1 MKDTKTLLLAMLSV
15 GLVGTW
21 GYHLYDKTQY
31 SNQRKEVYIK
41 DSTAVAE
48 AVQDSLQKLYTRSLR
63 SLDQELDSTRSGAD
77 SLKSALQLKLGE
89 INRLRNEIN
98 SILKNRGASQSDLL
112 LARKKINE
120 LQGLVEEMKGEKL
133 NMEEEKQK
141 LAERMTQLNGE
152 ISGLQENMKK
162 LGDENKVLSEKMNL
176 ASLFVASEIRLSPV
190 TLKNDKE
197 TETSQV
203 KKTSKLVISFTVQN
217 NVYDYDGTEVYII
230 ITQPDGKVL
239 TPDVWESATP
249 MTTHSG
255 DRRSYTR
262 KIRFEYAKGEAK
274 HLTFAINAD
283 AYQPGNYVLQLYHK
297 GYMIGQTGKNLY

>member
-48 AVQDSLQKLYTRSLR
+48 AVQDSLQKLYSRSLR
-63 SLDQELDSTRSGAD
+63 TLDQELDSTRSGAD

-98 SILKNRGASQSDLL
+98 TILKNRGASQPDLL

-120 LQGLVEEMKGEKL
+120 LQELVEEMKGEKL
-133 NMEEEKQK
+133 SMEEEKQK
-141 LAERMTQLNGE
+141 LADRMTQLNGE

-176 ASLFVASEIRLSPV
+176 ASLFVASGIRLSPV

-217 NVYDYDGTEVYII
+217 NVYDYDGAEVYII

-255 DRRSYTR
+255 DRRNYTR

-274 HLTFAINAD
+274 QLSFSINAD
-283 AYQPGNYVLQLYHK
+283 AYQAGNYVLQLYHK
-297 GYMIGQTGKNLY
+297 GYMIGQTGKVLY